1 MTAEDRFARPAPAW
15 FVALDGGNALTGVLA
30 VSRTAHDA
38 VSLRVR
44 VPSRGALKALL
55 VGTAVVHVAEA
66 VYAYRVANENGF
78 HRSASRWAVQTF
90 VVGFPSLLKL
100 REEAIDAGAEAVEA
114 A

>member
-15 FVALDGGNALTGVLA
+15 FAVLDGGVALLGLMATSQAAYDV
-30 VSRTAHDA
+30 VSRR
-38 VSLRVR
+38 LP
-44 VPSRGALKALL
+44 VPSRRTIKVLL
-55 VGTAVVHVAEA
+55 AGTAAVHVGEA

-100 REEAIDAGAEAVEA
+100 REVAIEAAAETVEA